1 MDEERPST
9 RITISTRMKSFFEE
23 MDREIEQLY
32 DDLNVKEGI
41 YNIHT
46 VIYFYLNFA
55 QSFIIRENTE
65 TKLLL

>member
-1 MDEERPST
+1 
-9 RITISTRMKSFFEE
+9 